1 MKNKSNIQ
9 HYAQKYSIFI
19 VLIALFI
26 ACSVISPYFLQT
38 SNLMNVSNQ
47 LCVGILIAFGE
58 MLLIISGFLDLSVG
72 AVLALAGVLSVST
85 YKATGSMMLA
95 ICVALTVAVLC
106 NIVNAFFIAECK
118 VPAFIATLGM
128 QQAARGVAL
137 YYTGG
142 QNILQLGDYV
152 KIGQGKLGIFPVPV
166 LIVIVVSIL
175 IWYIVNNTRHGRGL
189 YAIGGSRSAAEA
201 SGINAK
207 RSIYVTY
214 IINGLLIGLAGMI
227 FMARNNAGLPNG
239 AIGYEMTGLTA
250 AIVGGT
256 SFTGGIGTVSGT
268 IAGAFIIGFLE
279 NIMNLTGVNAYI
291 QEIIKGSIIV
301 LAVAFDVVSKSKKSQ
316 KVIVSKD
323 ENKNDNNG
331 NNDNNSDGI
340 IDAKIEVTD
349 QNADQIID
357 DNGAKA

>member
-9 HYAQKYSIFI
+9 HYMQKYSIFI
-19 VLIALFI
+19 VLIALFV
-26 ACSVISPYFLQT
+26 ACSSISPYFLT
-38 SNLMNVSNQ
+38 SGNLINVSKQ
-47 LCVGILIAFGE
+47 LCVGILIAYGE
-58 MLLIISGFLDLSVG
+58 MLLIVSGFLDLSVG
-72 AVLALAGVLSVST
+72 AVLALAGVLSVSVFKT
-85 YKATGSMMLA
+85 TGSLTLA
-95 ICVALTVAVLC
+95 VVTALSVAVLC
-106 NIVNAFFIAECK
+106 NLINAFFVAQCN

-152 KIGQGKLGIFPVPV
+152 VIGQGSIGFIPIPVV
-166 LIVIVVSIL
+166 IVIIVTIF

-214 IINGLLIGLAGMI
+214 MINGLLVGLAGMI

-268 IAGAFIIGFLE
+268 VAGAFIIGFLE
-279 NIMNLTGVNAYI
+279 NIMNLTGVNSYI
-291 QEIIKGSIIV
+291 QEIIKGGIIV
-301 LAVAFDVVSKSKKSQ
+301 LAVAFDVVSKSKKSN
-316 KVIVSKD
+316 KVIVAKED
-323 ENKNDNNG
+323 NKVENKEDN
-331 NNDNNSDGI
+331 
-340 IDAKIEVTD
+340 K
-349 QNADQIID
+349 
-357 DNGAKA
+357 AKA

>member
-1 MKNKSNIQ
+1 MKSKANIQ
-9 HYAQKYSIFI
+9 HYIQKYSIYI
-19 VLIALFI
+19 VLVVLFI
-26 ACSVISPYFLQT
+26 ACSLISPYFLQS
-38 SNLMNVSNQ
+38 SNMINVSKQ

-58 MLLIISGFLDLSVG
+58 MILVISGFIDLSVG
-72 AVLALAGVLSVST
+72 AVLALAGVLSVSA
-85 YKATGSMMLA
+85 YKSTGSMAVA
-95 ICVALTVAVLC
+95 IIVALAVAVLC
-106 NIVNAFFIAECK
+106 NIINAFFVAQCN

-152 KIGQGKLGIFPVPV
+152 KIGQGTVGIVPVPV
-166 LIVIVVSIL
+166 IIVIFSTIV
-175 IWYIVNNTRHGRGL
+175 IWYIVNNTRHGRGI

-207 RSIYVTY
+207 KSIYMSY
-214 IINGLLIGLAGMI
+214 IINGVLIGLAGMI

-268 IAGAFIIGFLE
+268 IVGAFIIGFLE
-279 NIMNLTGVNAYI
+279 NIMNLVGVNAYI

-301 LAVAFDVVSKSKKSQ
+301 LAVAFDVISKSKKTQ
-316 KVIVSKD
+316 KVIVAKD
-323 ENKNDNNG
+323 DKKESEK
-331 NNDNNSDGI
+331 
-340 IDAKIEVTD
+340 
-349 QNADQIID
+349 
-357 DNGAKA
+357 AKA